1 MLEATPQFRHLG
13 MKALL
18 AILSMLLPLLLFQGF
33 SFLEGFELQVL
44 DFMQTL
50 RGPRVPH
57 SDIILVTIDDQ
68 TTAALHDVPPRRY
81 CAQTVRA
88 LSRYGVKAF
97 VFDFLFL
104 DEGDREADIEL
115 AAVTQELGNVIHAF
129 QFNYWSD
136 EEENGTTPSPS
147 YSQYS
152 LQPRNE
158 TNFKFIRGDSV
169 RTPYAP
175 FLASFNKA
183 GLVTI
188 IHDSDA
194 RARRIPL
201 FFKNHGAVYPAL
213 SLATI
218 SEYLQTPLDSL
229 RIRKNFWGYSIS
241 LETPQA
247 RIEAPINGLGQI
259 LLNFYGE
266 LKTFKSYSILQI
278 HQALQDLEARR
289 APRLPLHDF
298 AGKIVVI
305 GTVETGM
312 DIYPNA
318 FADDFTS
325 IGLHAT
331 AISNLLNG
339 EALRQFPWY
348 VDTGIMLVLV
358 LLLSVVMKLA
368 GKLDKARE
376 TAYGAVFFILTM
388 LAFNLLAYF
397 LLFKSLHIA
406 LALLQINSA
415 LALFFLSVTFYEK
428 SLRVKLLN
436 REVQRLESD
445 SKEKLAHIEQ
455 LNTKIS
461 ERDDQ
466 YKTVNFFIG
475 EIEGILNNP
484 AVERPDL
491 LANPLMKM
499 QIIKEQLKNELE
511 RRRAEKESL
520 EAEKEKLSLKIA
532 LYKGLAGE
540 EQKMEGAT
548 AKAEPPPKKF
558 EEMKRVQENYKAF
571 EQKTKSPYHF
581 EPAFDMVTAP
591 AGNRN
596 NHDANKTKLQEI
608 FAQIGRISPFDSTV
622 LITGETGTGKELVA
636 QAIRQNSSRK
646 NEPLVVLNCGAI
658 PEGLIESELFGHEK
672 GAFTGAVGEYAG
684 VFEQAN
690 GGTIFLDEIGDLPP
704 HLQTRL
710 LRVLQEK
717 KVRRLHGK
725 KDLEIDVRV
734 IAATHRD
741 LQKLIQNEKFRED
754 LYFRLDVANIH
765 LPPLRERKEEIP
777 HLVHYFLAKFG
788 EKHGPAKRLTE
799 DALMALIFYDWPG
812 NIRELQNLV
821 EKVYISTPSEAIRL
835 SDLPEKIQQ
844 SYREIANV
852 EEIPMWD
859 AIKKAAQ
866 MEMENLLVMCQQIL
880 RAGEVE
886 AALQSGQLKLWGA
899 PCENC
904 FEYMKTYLDS
914 KASLFPQDRR
924 EMLAKQI
931 IVAMSE
937 QLADWCG
944 NEKIFST
951 KEQAWRGLERL
962 LGRTRRMLDNW
973 KREAGVLQFYSA
985 N

>member
-1 MLEATPQFRHLG
+1 MKILLG
-13 MKALL
+13 V
-18 AILSMLLPLLLFQGF
+18 LSMLLPFLLFQGF
-33 SFLEGFELQVL
+33 GFLEGFELQVL

-50 RGPRVPH
+50 RGPRLPH
-57 SDIILVTIDDQ
+57 SDIILVTVDDQ
-68 TTAALHDVPPRRY
+68 TTAALHDVPPRQY
-81 CAQTVRA
+81 YAQAVRA

-97 VFDFLFL
+97 VLDFLFL
-104 DEGDREADIEL
+104 DEGNREADAEL
-115 AAVTQELGNVIHAF
+115 ASVTRELGNVIHAF
-129 QFNYWSD
+129 QFNYWDD
-136 EEENGTTPSPS
+136 EEKNGIAQNLPYTK
-147 YSQYS
+147 YSI
-152 LQPRNE
+152 QPRNE
-158 TNFKFIRGDSV
+158 ANFKFIRGDSV
-169 RTPYAP
+169 RAPYA
-175 FLASFNKA
+175 FFSENFNKA
-183 GLVTI
+183 GLITV

-213 SLATI
+213 SLVALG
-218 SEYLQTPLDSL
+218 EYLQTPLDSL
-229 RIRKNFWGYSIS
+229 RLRKNFWGYSIS
-241 LETPQA
+241 LETPKA
-247 RIEAPINGLGQI
+247 SITAPINELGQL

-278 HQALQDLEARR
+278 HQALQDLEERR
-289 APRLPLHDF
+289 APRVPLHDF

-312 DIYPNA
+312 DIYPSA
-318 FADDFTS
+318 FADDFS
-325 IGLHAT
+325 AVGLHAT
-331 AISNLLNG
+331 AISNLLKG
-339 EALRQFPWY
+339 EALRQLPWY
-348 VDTGIMLVLV
+348 VDAGTVLVLV
-358 LLLSVVMKLA
+358 LLLNAGMTLA
-368 GKLDKARE
+368 GKIDKTRE
-376 TAYGAVFFILTM
+376 TAYGSAFFVLTILV
-388 LAFNLLAYF
+388 FNLVAYL
-397 LLFKSLHIA
+397 LLFKGLH
-406 LALLQINSA
+406 LAPAMLKINSA
-415 LALFFLSVTFYEK
+415 LALFFLSVAFYEK

-461 ERDDQ
+461 ERDNQ

-484 AVERPDL
+484 SVERPDL

-511 RRRAEKESL
+511 RRRSEKEIL
-520 EAEKEKLSLKIA
+520 EAEKEKLNLKIA
-532 LYKGLAGE
+532 AYRGLEGG
-540 EQKMEGAT
+540 EQKKEGTT
-548 AKAEPPPKKF
+548 AKMEPPPNRF
-558 EEMKRVQENYKAF
+558 EEMKRVQDNYKAF
-571 EQKTKSPYHF
+571 EQKTKSPYYC
-581 EPAFDMVTAP
+581 ESAFGMVTAAP
-591 AGNRN
+591 GNRN

-636 QAIRQNSSRK
+636 QAIRRNSSRK
-646 NEPLVVLNCGAI
+646 NGPFVVLNCGAI

-725 KDLEIDVRV
+725 KDIDIDVRV

-741 LQKLIQNEKFRED
+741 LQKLIQDEKFRED

-765 LPPLRERKEEIP
+765 LPPLRERREEIP
-777 HLVHYFLAKFG
+777 HLIHYFLAKLG
-788 EKHGPAKRLTE
+788 ETHGPAKRLTE
-799 DALMALIFYDWPG
+799 EALMALILYDWPG

-821 EKVYISTPSEAIRL
+821 EKVYVTTPGEAIRL
-835 SDLPEKIQQ
+835 SDLPKKIQQ
-844 SYREIANV
+844 GYREV
-852 EEIPMWD
+852 VGHEEILMWD
-859 AIKKAAQ
+859 AIERAAQ
-866 MEMENLLVMCQQIL
+866 TEMENLLATCQQIL

-899 PCENC
+899 ACEDC
-904 FEYMKTYLDS
+904 YEYMRAYLDG
-914 KASLFPQDRR
+914 KGSLFPQDRR
-924 EMLAKQI
+924 EALAKQI

-944 NEKIFST
+944 NERIFNT
-951 KEQAWRGLERL
+951 KEQAWRGLEKL
-962 LGRTRRMLDNW
+962 LGRTRRMIDNW
-973 KREAGVLQFYSA
+973 KREVGAAKFYSTI
-985 N
+985 